1 MAHSKNTVIPLKP
14 EFRQYVRSNVVEDKS
29 ESTAKSVVIS
39 VIVIFIWCCAMLLLA
54 KASYQFLQEICLNSV
69 QKIHLKTK
77 Y

>member
-14 EFRQYVRSNVVEDKS
+14 EFRQYVRSSVVEDKS

-39 VIVIFIWCCAMLLLA
+39 VIVIFLWCCAMLLLA
-54 KASYQFLQEICLNSV
+54 KASHKFLQEICLNSV